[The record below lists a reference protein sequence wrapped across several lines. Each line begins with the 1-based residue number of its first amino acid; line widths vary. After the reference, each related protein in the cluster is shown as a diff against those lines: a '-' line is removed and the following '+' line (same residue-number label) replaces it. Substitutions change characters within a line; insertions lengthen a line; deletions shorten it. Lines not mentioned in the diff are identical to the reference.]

1 MTSKTKAVKT
11 TKTAR
16 AAKKPAKALKAKPAV
31 KNATVAK
38 PAAKESKT
46 DAKKLSQMAA
56 AVAVLAKAGEPMN
69 CKAMVEAMSQQ
80 GLWTSPGGKT
90 PEATLYASILR
101 EINAKGKDAR
111 FVKVERG
118 QFALATRK

>member
-1 MTSKTKAVKT
+1 MTSKTKAAKT

-16 AAKKPAKALKAKPAV
+16 NAKKPAKALKAKPAA

-118 QFALATRK
+118 QFALAARK

>member
-1 MTSKTKAVKT
+1 MTSKTKAAKT
-11 TKTAR
+11 TKIAR
-16 AAKKPAKALKAKPAV
+16 NAKKLAKALKAKPAA

-46 DAKKLSQMAA
+46 DAKKLSQIDA

-118 QFALATRK
+118 QFALAARK

>member
-1 MTSKTKAVKT
+1 MTSKTKAAKT

-16 AAKKPAKALKAKPAV
+16 KAKKPAKALKAKPAA

-56 AVAVLAKAGEPMN
+56 AVAVLAKASEPMN
-69 CKAMVEAMSQQ
+69 CKELVEAMSQQ
-80 GLWTSPGGKT
+80 GLWASPGGKT